1 MNKEDPML
9 TSEIDQFVKVARS
22 EMVRRATQALQHN
35 RAPETDERFQ
45 SLLNRLLR
53 AEKSR

>member
-1 MNKEDPML
+1 ML
-9 TSEIDQFVKVARS
+9 TSEIDQFGKVARS

-35 RAPETDERFQ
+35 RAPETDESFQ
-45 SLLNRLLR
+45 RLLDRLLR